1 MSLGD
6 IFQKLYKKNPP
17 DDLLAERK
25 APTTFR
31 PEKEIPDQPAI
42 DLPSD
47 EYNWE
52 SSHSSKIALIPKRG
66 RLFRLAAV
74 VIVAGAIIYAVIALF
89 LGFRSFS
96 QDNLAVSIESSPAI
110 ASGEEISYRVTVL
123 NRNRTALKDLNLQFY
138 YPTGAVPSGPGDVSE
153 LGGRLVKKISFPDL
167 LSSERRIFE
176 FPAVVYGAG
185 NAEEKAE
192 VRLAY
197 RPSGINARYER
208 SAEFVSRIVSSS
220 FALHWDIPS
229 EAVSGQTVSY
239 TLTYVSNS
247 DSVLRGGLLEI
258 VYPSGFDFLSASP
271 APSKNNNIWEIAD
284 LPGGEEG
291 KIRIEGILRGS
302 KSEVKMFLS
311 RLGVNHPRQEKILAL
326 VEETNPVVISS
337 AVLAISQIV
346 NQQSSYIAS
355 AGESLNY
362 LIEYSNDSDLGIRGA
377 TIVVK
382 LEGEALDLSRLSA
395 RGGSFSS
402 GSGLITWTAAGRPE
416 LALLE
421 PGEKGEVSFTVPVK
435 KNLPVN
441 KFSDKNF
448 VVASIASIDSPNIP
462 SVLEGIKIK
471 GEHNL
476 SVKIKSQLLLGA
488 KGFYYN
494 APIANSGPLPPRVG
508 QETTYA
514 IIWEL
519 RNTSND
525 TSDAEVSAYL
535 PPQARFTGRLYPENA
550 PVTYDQNT
558 GQVVWKVGTL
568 AAGAGEILPVR
579 QIAFQVGITPAVN
592 QVGDAVELVGESVAR
607 AKDLFTGVS
616 LEGVAGII
624 DISMK
629 DDPAVRSDQGKVA
642 Q

>member
-17 DDLLAERK
+17 DDLLADRK

-31 PEKEIPDQPAI
+31 PEKESPEQPAI
-42 DLPSD
+42 DLPPE

-52 SSHSSKIALIPKRG
+52 PSRPSRITLTPKQG
-66 RLFRLAAV
+66 RLFRLTAV
-74 VIVAGAIIYAVIALF
+74 IIVAGAIVYAVIALL

-96 QDNLAVSIESSPAI
+96 QDNLSVSVESLSAI
-110 ASGEEISYRVTVL
+110 ASGEEISYRVTIL
-123 NRNRTALKDLNLQFY
+123 NRNRLALKDLNLQFY
-138 YPTGAVPSGPGDVSE
+138 YPTSAVPSDLSDISE
-153 LGGRLVKKISFPDL
+153 LGGRFVKKISFPDL

-185 NAEEKAE
+185 NAEERAE
-192 VRLAY
+192 IRLAY
-197 RPSGINARYER
+197 RPSGINARYEK
-208 SAEFVSRIVSSS
+208 SAEFVSKITSSS
-220 FALHWDIPS
+220 FALHWDIPP

-247 DSVLRGGLLEI
+247 GSILRGGLLEI
-258 VYPSGFDFLSASP
+258 VYPPGFDFLSASP

-284 LPGGEEG
+284 LKGGEEG

-302 KSEVKMFLS
+302 KSEVKIFLS
-311 RLGVNHPRQEKILAL
+311 RLGVNHPRREKILAL
-326 VEETNPVVISS
+326 VEETSPVVISS
-337 AVLAISQIV
+337 AVLAISQTV
-346 NQQSSYIAS
+346 NQQSSHIAS
-355 AGESLNY
+355 AGEILDY
-362 LIEYSNDSDLGIRGA
+362 LIKYSNDSDLGIRGA
-377 TIVVK
+377 TITVN
-382 LEGEALDLSRLSA
+382 LEGEALDLSRLSV
-395 RGGSFSS
+395 RGGSFS
-402 GSGLITWTAAGRPE
+402 SGLITWTAAGRPE

-421 PGEKGEVSFTVPVK
+421 PGERGEISFSVPVK
-435 KNLPVN
+435 RNLPIN
-441 KFSDKNF
+441 KFGDKNF
-448 VVASIASIDSPNIP
+448 VVTSVASIDSPNIP
-462 SVLEGIKIK
+462 SVLQGIKIR
-471 GEHNL
+471 GEYNL
-476 SVKIKSQLLLGA
+476 SVKVKSQLLLGA

-525 TSDAEVSAYL
+525 ASDAEVSAYL
-535 PPQARFTGRLYPENA
+535 PPQTRFTGRLYPGNA
-550 PVTYDQNT
+550 PITYDPNT

-579 QIAFQVGITPAVN
+579 QVAFQVGLTPAVN
-592 QVGDAVELVGESVAR
+592 QIGDAVELIGESVAR

-616 LEGVAGII
+616 LESVTGII
-624 DISMK
+624 DTAMK
-629 DDPAVRSDQGKVA
+629 DDPAVRSDQGTVA
-642 Q
+642 P